1 MTPVT
6 STVDAFTAEVIIGL
20 LFFSVPAFAQESKTK
35 IRISYPNISICRLG
49 LFAAQQWKI
58 FEQNGLDIRQTIS
71 KLEIR
76 NSKQIQMIKT
86 QKSSNPPHCLNSKA
100 LGTQACAIRK

>member
-20 LFFSVPAFAQESKTK
+20 LFFSVPAFAQEFKTK
-35 IRISYPNISICRLG
+35 IRISYPNISICRLA

-58 FEQNGLDIRQTIS
+58 FEQNGLDIRKQS
-71 KLEIR
+71 RSWKSEIR
-76 NSKQIQMIKT
+76 NKFKIKT
-86 QKSSNPPHCLNSKA
+86 QKSSKPPHCLNSKA